1 MEPGIKIQVSCCWPD
16 GLPKTTTYFNSYPDV
31 ELRDVLN
38 GFYAC
43 MIGQTW
49 DPTIILEEMKE
60 FVEERLA
67 DDKLKTNK
75 DYYESQRIIE

>member
-16 GLPKTTTYFNSYPDV
+16 ELPKTTTYFNSYPDV
-31 ELRDVLN
+31 ELWDILN

-60 FVEERLA
+60 FVEGKLA
-67 DDKLKTNK
+67 DDSTKNQSK
-75 DYYESQRIIE
+75 EV